1 MHNTAILITF
11 ILSLLLSSN
20 VSSKPS
26 SAEALGQNITKTSS
40 LSLFDSPSYL
50 PTSTAKTYVNPSA
63 PKKGSITLA
72 GFGSFDTLNPYLL
85 KGISPINTPGMGM
98 YGFSEAN
105 EPLMTG
111 TGDYLPSGDEPQTAY
126 CLICDS
132 IEYPADL
139 SWIRFSINPNA
150 KFHDGSSITA
160 DDVENSIRLLRSDL
174 AHPRYLDI
182 YRNITSIKVLSQ
194 QSIQFNIKG
203 ANRKSLMLRIGEL
216 PVMSK
221 AHWTKHAFND
231 ASTVAPLLSGP
242 YKIKKFQLGSHI
254 EFSRVNDHWAKEHPV
269 YQGQF
274 NFNNVRIDFFKD
286 RTVALEAFKAGNI
299 DVFYEYVSKDWATA
313 YDFPAHRSG
322 EVVKEEIKHKI
333 PSGSQAFFL
342 NLRRPLFKDIRV
354 RKALSLLFDFEWT
367 NKTIFA
373 NAYKR
378 SNTYYPNSPFE
389 ATGIPKGAE
398 REYLLPHQASL
409 PEGILS
415 TPFTLDKTKGNGNIR
430 PQLRQATSLL
440 KQAGWILSN
449 NQLIHSKSRDKFEFE
464 FLVNQPSFTRV
475 INPFIKNLSR
485 VGINATVRVVDR
497 SQYKVRLDEK
507 DFDIITF
514 VYPQT
519 LSPNHEQRLYFHSS
533 QVDIRGSRNFAG
545 INNPVIDMLIDNI
558 TSASD
563 RASLTSA
570 TQALD
575 RALLWNYYT
584 IPHWHLNYHRIAYW
598 NHFARP
604 VVQPQYN
611 LGFTSWWIEN
621 KH

>member
-1 MHNTAILITF
+1 MHNSAIFITF
-11 ILSLLLSSN
+11 ILSLLF
-20 VSSKPS
+20 SSKLLS
-26 SAEALGQNITKTSS
+26 VETFDQNITKASS
-40 LSLFDSPSYL
+40 LSLFDRPTYL
-50 PTSTAKTYVNPSA
+50 PTSKAKNYVNPNA
-63 PKKGSITLA
+63 PKKGNITLA

-105 EPLMTG
+105 EPLMAG
-111 TGDYLPSGDEPQTAY
+111 TGDYLSSGDEAQTAY
-126 CLICDS
+126 CLICDT
-132 IEYPADL
+132 IEYPEDL
-139 SWIRFSINPNA
+139 SWIRFTINPNA

-160 DDVENSIRLLRSDL
+160 DDVENSIRLLRGDL

-182 YRNITSIKVLSQ
+182 YRNITSIKVLDPH
-194 QSIQFNIKG
+194 SIQFNIKG
-203 ANRKSLMLRIGEL
+203 PNRKSLMLRIGEL

-231 ASTVAPLLSGP
+231 ASTITPLLSGP
-242 YKIKKFQLGSHI
+242 YRINKFQLGSHV
-254 EFSRVNDHWAKEHPV
+254 EFIHVDDHWAKNHPL

-274 NFNNVRIDFFKD
+274 NFNSVRIDFFKD

-299 DVFYEYVSKDWATA
+299 DVFYEYISKDWATA
-313 YDFPAHRSG
+313 YDFPARKSG
-322 EVVKEEIKHKI
+322 QVLTEEIKHKI

-389 ATGIPKGAE
+389 ATGIPEGAE
-398 REYLLPHQASL
+398 REYLLVHQSAL
-409 PEGILS
+409 PDNILNV
-415 TPFTLDKTKGNGNIR
+415 PFELDTTKGNGNIR
-430 PQLRQATSLL
+430 AQLRQATSLL
-440 KQAGWILSN
+440 KQAGWSLSN
-449 NQLIHSKSRDKFEFE
+449 NQLFHNKTGDKFEFE

-475 INPFIKNLSR
+475 INPYIKNLAR

-519 LSPNHEQRLYFHSS
+519 LSPNYEQRLYFHSS

-545 INNPVIDMLIDNI
+545 INNPVVDTLIDNI

-563 RASLTSA
+563 RVSLTAA
-570 TQALD
+570 TKALD

>member
-1 MHNTAILITF
+1 MHNSAILITL
-11 ILSLLLSSN
+11 ILFSLSSPNLLSTERL
-20 VSSKPS
+20 K
-26 SAEALGQNITKTSS
+26 QHITKATS
-40 LSLFDSPSYL
+40 LSLFDSPSYA
-50 PTSTAKTYVNPSA
+50 PTTTAKRYVNPSA
-63 PKKGSITLA
+63 PKTGKITLA

-105 EPLMTG
+105 EPLMAG
-111 TGDYLPSGDEPQTAY
+111 TGNYLPSGDEAQTAY
-126 CLICDS
+126 CLVCNT
-132 IEYPADL
+132 IEYPSDL

-150 KFHDGSSITA
+150 TFHDGSPITA
-160 DDVENSIRLLRSDL
+160 SDVEKSIQLLRSDL

-182 YRNITSIKVLSQ
+182 YRHITSIKILNPH
-194 QSIQFNIKG
+194 SIQFNIEG
-203 ANRKSLMLRIGEL
+203 ENRKSLMLRIGEL

-221 AHWTKHAFND
+221 AHWTQYSFND
-231 ASTVAPLLSGP
+231 ASTTAPMLSGP
-242 YKIKKFQLGSHI
+242 YRITKFQLGSHV
-254 EFSRVNDHWAKEHPV
+254 EFSRVENHWAKDHPL

-274 NFNNVRIDFFKD
+274 NFNTVRIDFFKD

-313 YDFPAHRSG
+313 YDFPARNSG
-322 EVVKEEIKHKI
+322 QVLKEEIKHKI
-333 PSGSQAFFL
+333 PSGSQAFFF
-342 NLRRPLFKDIRV
+342 NLRKPLFQDVRV
-354 RKALSLLFDFEWT
+354 REALSLLFDFEWT

-389 ATGIPKGAE
+389 AKGTPEGAE
-398 REYLLPHQASL
+398 REYLLPHKNSL
-409 PEGILS
+409 PANIFN
-415 TPFTLDKTKGNGNIR
+415 TPFALDTTKGNGNIR
-430 PQLRQATSLL
+430 PQLRKATSLL
-440 KQAGWILSN
+440 NQAGWGLSN
-449 NQLIHSKSRDKFEFE
+449 NQLTHNKTGKKFEFE

-475 INPFIKNLSR
+475 INPYIKNLSR
-485 VGINATVRVVDR
+485 AGIKATVRVVDR

-545 INNPVIDMLIDNI
+545 ISNPAIDTLIDNI
-558 TSASD
+558 SSASD
-563 RASLTSA
+563 RSSLTAA
-570 TQALD
+570 TKALD

-584 IPHWHLNYHRIAYW
+584 IPHWHLNYHRVAYW

-621 KH
+621 KQ

>member
-1 MHNTAILITF
+1 MHNSAIFITF
-11 ILSLLLSSN
+11 ILSLILSS
-20 VSSKPS
+20 KTF
-26 SAEALGQNITKTSS
+26 GQNITKASS
-40 LSLFDSPSYL
+40 LSLFDTPSYT
-50 PTSTAKTYVNPSA
+50 PTKLVKSYVNQSA
-63 PKKGSITLA
+63 PKKGEITLA

-105 EPLMTG
+105 EPLMAG
-111 TGDYLPSGDEPQTAY
+111 TGDYLPSGDEAQTAY
-126 CLICDS
+126 CLICDA
-132 IEYPADL
+132 IEYPSDL
-139 SWIRFSINPNA
+139 SWIRFSINTNA
-150 KFHDGSSITA
+150 KFHDGSHITA
-160 DDVENSIRLLRSDL
+160 DDVENSLRLLRSDL

-182 YRNITSIKVLSQ
+182 YRDITSIKVINPH
-194 QSIQFNIKG
+194 SIQFNIKG
-203 ANRKSLMLRIGEL
+203 PNRKSLMLRIGEL

-221 AHWTKHAFND
+221 AHWTKYTFND
-231 ASTVAPLLSGP
+231 ASSVAPLLSGP
-242 YKIKKFQLGSHI
+242 YRINKFQLGSHI
-254 EFSRVNDHWAKEHPV
+254 EFSRVDNHWAKDHPL
-269 YQGQF
+269 YRGQF

-286 RTVALEAFKAGNI
+286 RTVALEAFKAGDI
-299 DVFYEYVSKDWATA
+299 DVFYEYVSKDWASA
-313 YDFPAHRSG
+313 YDFPAHNAG
-322 EVVKEEIKHKI
+322 EVLKEEITHRI
-333 PSGSQAFFL
+333 PSGSQAFFF
-342 NLRRPLFKDIRV
+342 NLRKPLFKDERV
-354 RKALSLLFDFEWT
+354 RKALSLLFDFEWI
-367 NKTIFA
+367 NKSIFA

-389 ATGIPKGAE
+389 ATGTPEGRE
-398 REYLLPHQASL
+398 REYLLPHKTTL
-409 PEGILS
+409 PANIFN
-415 TPFTLDKTKGNGNIR
+415 TPFILDTTKGNGNIR
-430 PQLRQATSLL
+430 SQLRQATSLL
-440 KQAGWILSN
+440 KQAGWSLSN
-449 NQLIHSKSRDKFEFE
+449 NQLIHSETGDKFEFE

-475 INPFIKNLSR
+475 INPYIKNLAR

-545 INNPVIDMLIDNI
+545 INNPIIDKLIDNI
-558 TSASD
+558 TSAPD
-563 RASLTSA
+563 RASLTAA
-570 TQALD
+570 TKALD

-611 LGFTSWWIEN
+611 LGFPSWWIKN